1 MAALVALWH
10 CAQLAVVDGALA
22 WMSTIAGMTEKSEL
36 LWHEVQVAAPE
47 VGMWLAGLDG
57 AVKSLKLAWQFE
69 QSPVVGCLLS
79 ATKKLPDVACGRVW
93 KPLKGA
99 AVVIGYCDMLIQT

>member
-10 CAQLAVVDGALA
+10 CEQLALLEGAKA
-22 WMSTIAGMTEKSEL
+22 WMSAIVGSTEKSL
-36 LWHEVQVAAPE
+36 EVWQLEHCAVAE
-47 VGMWLAGLDG
+47 VGMWLAGFDG

-79 ATKKLPDVACGRVW
+79 ATKKVPDVACGRVW
-93 KPLKGA
+93 KPLNGA
-99 AVVIGYCDMLIQT
+99 VVVIGYWPMLIHT

>member
-10 CAQLAVVDGALA
+10 CAQLALVDCALA
-22 WMSTIAGMTEKSEL
+22 WMSAMAGITEKSAL
-36 LWHEVQVAAPE
+36 VWQFAQVALAD
-47 VGMWLAGLDG
+47 VGMWLAGFEG

-69 QSPVVGCLLS
+69 QSPVAGCLAS
-79 ATKKLPDVACGRVW
+79 ATKKVPDVACGLVW

-99 AVVIGYCDMLIQT
+99 TVVIGYWPMLIHT

>member
-10 CAQLAVVDGALA
+10 CEQLALVDGAKA
-22 WMSTIAGMTEKSEL
+22 WMLAIVGITEKSAL
-36 LWHEVQVAAPE
+36 VWQFAQVALAA

-69 QSPVVGCLLS
+69 QSPVSGCLAS
-79 ATKKLPDVACGRVW
+79 ATKKVPEVACGLVW
-93 KPLKGA
+93 KPLNGA
-99 AVVIGYCDMLIQT
+99 AVVIGYWFMLIHT